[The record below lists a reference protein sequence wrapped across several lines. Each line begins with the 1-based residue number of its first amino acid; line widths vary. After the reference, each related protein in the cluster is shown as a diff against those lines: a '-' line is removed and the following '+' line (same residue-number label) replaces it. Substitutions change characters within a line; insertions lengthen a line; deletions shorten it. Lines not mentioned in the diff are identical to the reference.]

1 MCSTGDGIFIGVSMG
16 ELYLIRHGRT
26 EANEKWLYCGS
37 TDLFLSEKGAED
49 LNGISYDVPADTLFI
64 TSGMNRTEQT
74 LQILF
79 GDVAHKIDKRFR
91 EVDFGIF
98 EMKSYESLK
107 EQEDYQTWISGDNEK
122 NVPPK
127 GESGEQMK
135 IRVLKGLEDVQKEE
149 RPVVVVCHGGVIAA
163 IMEYLYPCEN
173 KNRYLW
179 QPKPGHG
186 YLIKDGK
193 YQEI

>member
-1 MCSTGDGIFIGVSMG
+1 MG

-49 LNGISYDVPADTLFI
+49 LKDISYDVPKDTIFI
-64 TSGMNRTEQT
+64 TSGMKRTEQT
-74 LQILF
+74 LKILF
-79 GDVAHKIDKRFR
+79 GDVPHRIDERFR

-107 EQEDYQTWISGDNEK
+107 EQADYQAWISGDNEK
-122 NVPPK
+122 NVPPN

-135 IRVLKGLEDVQKEE
+135 TRVLEGLLDLKKEVP
-149 RPVVVVCHGGVIAA
+149 PVVLVCHGGVIAA
-163 IMEYLYPCEN
+163 IMEHLYPNEN
-173 KNRYLW
+173 RNRYQW

-186 YLIKDGK
+186 YLLKDGN

>member
-1 MCSTGDGIFIGVSMG
+1 MG

-49 LNGISYDVPADTLFI
+49 LNGISYDVPEDTLFI

-79 GDVAHKIDKRFR
+79 GDVPHRIEDRFR
-91 EVDFGIF
+91 EVDFGVF

-107 EQEDYQTWISGDNEK
+107 EQENYQAWISGDNEK

-135 IRVLKGLEDVQKEE
+135 IRVLEGLQDLFKEE
-149 RPVVVVCHGGVIAA
+149 HPVVLVCHGGVIAA
-163 IMEYLYPCEN
+163 IMEHLYSNEN
-173 KNRYLW
+173 KNRYQW

>member
-1 MCSTGDGIFIGVSMG
+1 MG

-49 LNGISYDVPADTLFI
+49 LKDISYDVPEDTLFI
-64 TSGMNRTEQT
+64 TSGMRRTEQT
-74 LQILF
+74 LKILF
-79 GDVAHKIDKRFR
+79 GDVPHKIDKRFR
-91 EVDFGIF
+91 EVDFGVF

-135 IRVLKGLEDVQKEE
+135 IRVLKGLEDLQKEE

-163 IMEYLYPCEN
+163 IMEYLYPLED

-186 YLIKDGK
+186 YFIKDGK

>member
-1 MCSTGDGIFIGVSMG
+1 MGD
-16 ELYLIRHGRT
+16 LYLIRHGRT

-37 TDLFLSEKGAED
+37 TDLCLSKSGEESLREIGYDLPED
-49 LNGISYDVPADTLFI
+49 CIYL
-64 TSGMNRTEQT
+64 TSGMKRTEQT

-79 GDVAHKIDKRFR
+79 GAVEHTIDKRFK

-107 EQEDYQTWISGDNEK
+107 DDMQYQAWISGDNEK
-122 NVPPK
+122 NIPPN

-135 IRVLKGLEDVQKEE
+135 KRVLEGLLELQKETK
-149 RPVVVVCHGGVIAA
+149 PIVLVAHGGVIVA
-163 IMEYLYPCEN
+163 IMEHLFPNEN

-179 QPKPGHG
+179 QPRPGHG
-186 YLIKDGK
+186 YLISKDK
-193 YQEI
+193 YQEL

>member
-1 MCSTGDGIFIGVSMG
+1 MSEI
-16 ELYLIRHGRT
+16 YLIRHGRT

-37 TDLFLSEKGAED
+37 TDLFLSEKGVED
-49 LNGISYDVPADTLFI
+49 LKSISYDVPEDTLFI

-74 LQILF
+74 LNILF
-79 GDVAHKIDKRFR
+79 GDVHHRIDERFR

-107 EQEDYQTWISGDNEK
+107 EQAVYQEWISGDNEK

-135 IRVLKGLEDVQKEE
+135 KRVLEGLGELQKEQH
-149 RPVVVVCHGGVIAA
+149 PVVLVCHGGVIAA
-163 IMEYLYPCEN
+163 IMEYLYPEEGR
-173 KNRYLW
+173 NRYQW

-186 YLIKDGK
+186 YLLKDGN

>member
-1 MCSTGDGIFIGVSMG
+1 MG

-37 TDLFLSEKGAED
+37 TDLLLSEKGAED
-49 LNGISYDVPADTLFI
+49 LKDISYEVPENTVFV
-64 TSGMNRTEQT
+64 TSGMKRTEQT
-74 LQILF
+74 LEILF
-79 GDVAHKIDKRFR
+79 GNVPHRIDERFR

-98 EMKSYESLK
+98 EMRSYESLK
-107 EQEDYQTWISGDNEK
+107 EEAEYQAWISGDNEK
-122 NVPPK
+122 NVPPN

-135 IRVLKGLEDVQKEE
+135 IRVLEGLQELQKEE
-149 RPVVVVCHGGVIAA
+149 RPVVLVCHGGVIAA
-163 IMEYLYPCEN
+163 IMEHLYPLED
-173 KNRYLW
+173 KNRYQW

-186 YLIKDGK
+186 YLLKNGD

>member
-1 MCSTGDGIFIGVSMG
+1 MSEI
-16 ELYLIRHGRT
+16 YLIRHGRT

-49 LNGISYDVPADTLFI
+49 LKGISYDVPKDTLFI
-64 TSGMNRTEQT
+64 TSGMRRTEQT
-74 LQILF
+74 LKILF
-79 GDVAHKIDKRFR
+79 GDVPHRIDDRFR
-91 EVDFGIF
+91 EVDFGFF

-107 EQEDYQTWISGDNEK
+107 EQEDYQVWISGDNEK

-135 IRVLKGLEDVQKEE
+135 KRVLEGLKALQKEVK
-149 RPVVVVCHGGVIAA
+149 PVVLVCHGGVIAA
-163 IMEYLYPCEN
+163 IMEHLYPLEN